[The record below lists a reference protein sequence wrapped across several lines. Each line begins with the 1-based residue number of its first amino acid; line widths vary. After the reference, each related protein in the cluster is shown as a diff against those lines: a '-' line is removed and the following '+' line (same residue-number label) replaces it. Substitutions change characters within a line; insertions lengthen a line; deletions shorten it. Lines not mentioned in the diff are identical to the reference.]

1 LGYFSGWYHPIPAL
15 IAETHEEQ
23 IRRDDIYDR
32 EPLPGSWGR
41 GRVTLLGD
49 AAHPSTPNLG
59 QGACQAIE
67 DAVML
72 TRCLQEGGEA
82 TMSYGATSA
91 LRRYEDLRRERAA
104 WIVRRSRA
112 IGRIGQMENPLLCG
126 LRDAVLKATPSR
138 LELRQFE
145 RVVRPQRSG

>member
-1 LGYFSGWYHPIPAL
+1 
-15 IAETHEEQ
+15 
-23 IRRDDIYDR
+23 
-32 EPLPGSWGR
+32 
-41 GRVTLLGD
+41 
-49 AAHPSTPNLG
+49 
-59 QGACQAIE
+59 
-67 DAVML
+67 ML
-72 TRCLQEGGEA
+72 TRCLQEGGET

-112 IGRIGQMENPLLCG
+112 IGRIGQIENPLLRG
-126 LRDAVLKATPSR
+126 LRDAVLKATPSQ